1 MQTMKTYLQRRKSAP
16 YTILILMLALF
27 FTKPAACLAQSK
39 VTDSLTKVLAAH
51 PLKDTTR
58 VNILNQLSRYL
69 FTQAPSLT
77 ETYAKEAF
85 HISDSLRYLPGK
97 MWATR
102 NLALAENAKG
112 NLEKQADLT
121 LEALKWA
128 EALNDLKATGILN
141 ADLGNIFI
149 EQQQPRQGL
158 IYQKKAL
165 AIKQQGHDQAEI
177 GKTLNGIGTSYMVLK
192 DWDSAL
198 HFLYASERIK
208 LALNDHRGLAYAY
221 ENIGTVLMA
230 KGNYKDALRYHTMA
244 SQYYKESDN
253 VQGVIKSY
261 LNLAQTN
268 ILLKDL
274 TAAEEDLA
282 NAQLLNK
289 NIQNARNEMIYY
301 KFRAMLDSARGNYA
315 QALENYKEFQALN
328 EDYFSTEKSKFIA
341 NSKEKYESEKKQHEN
356 ELLKKEQLLHL
367 STIRQQ
373 KIFVILCTGLFLAL
387 ATITVMLYR
396 VFKRQRDL
404 YGQLNSRNRRV
415 QQQNQII
422 MDQNAALES
431 GNQVKDKIFSVI
443 SHDLRAPLGILEGL
457 LFLLRDE
464 KMSQEQFNM
473 FVDDLWRDMKNT
485 SSMMDNLLQWA
496 NSQMKGIRVMPD
508 DFNITALLDSE
519 FELLQTLAR
528 QKNIQLNHFL
538 PQVIHVYADKD
549 MIRMVLRNLISN
561 AIKFTPRNGSIIVD
575 YKLLPDKVEVM
586 VKDNGI
592 GIPAEDQSKVFSNIY
607 YSTTGTQNEK
617 GCGLGLPLSK
627 DFIQRNNGQIWFHS
641 NMDRGTS
648 FHFTLPLSE
657 EEEEHTPGMTI
668 ILQATR
674 DYSH

>member
-1 MQTMKTYLQRRKSAP
+1 MNTYWQRRNSAF
-16 YTILILMLALF
+16 YTVLILMLTLF
-27 FTKPAACLAQSK
+27 FTKPVACDAQSQ

-51 PLKDTTR
+51 PSKDTIR
-58 VNILNQLSRYL
+58 VNILNQLSRFL
-69 FTQAPSLT
+69 FTQVPSLT

-85 HISDSLRYLPGK
+85 HISDSLYYLPGK

-112 NLEKQADLT
+112 NLEKQTDLT
-121 LEALKWA
+121 LEALKLA
-128 EALNDLKATGILN
+128 EQLKDLKATGVLN

-165 AIKQQGHDQAEI
+165 AIKQRGNDQAEI

-192 DWDSAL
+192 EWDSAL

-221 ENIGTVLMA
+221 ENIGTVLSV
-230 KGNYKDALRYHTMA
+230 KGRYKEALRYHTMS
-244 SQYYKESDN
+244 SQFYKESDN
-253 VQGVIKSY
+253 VQGVVKSY
-261 LNLAQTN
+261 LNLAQTHTF
-268 ILLKDL
+268 LKDFA
-274 TAAEEDLA
+274 AAEEDLQ
-282 NAQLLNK
+282 NARRLNK
-289 NIQNARNEMIYY
+289 NMQNARNEMIYY
-301 KFRAMLDSARGNYA
+301 RYRAMLDSARGNYA
-315 QALENYKEFQALN
+315 QALENFKEFQALS
-328 EDYFSTEKSKFIA
+328 EEVFSTEKSKFIA
-341 NSKEKYESEKKQHEN
+341 NSREKYESEKKQHEN

-367 STIRQQ
+367 ATIRQQ
-373 KIFVILCTGLFLAL
+373 KIFVFFCIGMFIAL
-387 ATITVMLYR
+387 ATVTVLLYR
-396 VFKRQRDL
+396 VFKRQQEL
-404 YGQLNSRNRRV
+404 YSQLNSRNRRV

-443 SHDLRAPLGILEGL
+443 SHDLRAPLGILEGM

-464 KMSQEQFNM
+464 KMTQEQFNM
-473 FVDDLWRDMKNT
+473 FVDELWRDVKNT

-496 NSQMKGIRVMPD
+496 NSQMKGIRVMAD

-528 QKNIQLNHFL
+528 QKEIQLNHLL
-538 PQVIHVYADKD
+538 PPVIHVYADKD
-549 MIRMVLRNLISN
+549 MIRMVLRNLVSN
-561 AIKFTPRNGSIIVD
+561 AIKFTPKKGVITVD
-575 YKLLPDKVEVM
+575 YKLMPDKVEIM
-586 VKDNGI
+586 VKDNGV
-592 GIPAEDQSKVFSNIY
+592 GIPLEDQSKVFSNIY

-627 DFIQRNNGQIWFHS
+627 DFIQLNNGQIWFHS
-641 NMDRGTS
+641 FKDKGTS

-657 EEEEHTPGMTI
+657 DEETTSAHGMTI
-668 ILQATR
+668 ILQTSR

>member
-1 MQTMKTYLQRRKSAP
+1 MNTFWQRRRSAP
-16 YTILILMLALF
+16 YTLLILMLALF
-27 FTKPAACLAQSK
+27 FTKPVASMAQSQL
-39 VTDSLTKVLAAH
+39 TDSLTKVLAAH
-51 PLKDTTR
+51 PTKDTTR
-58 VNILNQLSRYL
+58 VNILNQLSRFL
-69 FTQAPSLT
+69 FTQVPSLT

-85 HISDSLRYLPGK
+85 YISDSLYYLPGK
-97 MWATR
+97 LWATR

-112 NLEKQADLT
+112 NLEKQMDLT
-121 LEALKWA
+121 LEALKLA
-128 EALNDLKATGILN
+128 EQLNDLKATGILN
-141 ADLGNIFI
+141 ADLGNILI

-165 AIKQQGHDQAEI
+165 AIKQKENDKAEI

-192 DWDSAL
+192 EWDSAL

-221 ENIGTVLMA
+221 ENIGIILSV
-230 KGNYKDALRYHTMA
+230 KGNYQEALRYHTMS

-253 VQGVIKSY
+253 IQGVVKSY
-261 LNLAQTN
+261 LNMAQTN
-268 ILLKDL
+268 TFLKDF
-274 TAAEEDLA
+274 TAAEEDLQ
-282 NAQLLNK
+282 NAARLNK
-289 NIQNARNEMIYY
+289 SMQNTRNEMIYY
-301 KFRAMLDSARGNYA
+301 RYRSMLDSARGNFA
-315 QALENYKEFQALN
+315 QALENYKEFQALS
-328 EDYFSTEKSKFIA
+328 EDFFSTEKSRFIA

-367 STIRQQ
+367 ATIRQQ
-373 KIFVILCTGLFLAL
+373 QILVIFCIALFMAL
-387 ATITVMLYR
+387 ATITVLLYR
-396 VFKRQRDL
+396 MFKRQKDL
-404 YGQLNSRNRRV
+404 YSQLNSRNRRV

-422 MDQNAALES
+422 LDQNAALES

-443 SHDLRAPLGILEGL
+443 SHDLRAPLGILEGM

-473 FVDDLWRDMKNT
+473 FVDELWRDMKNT

-508 DFNITALLDSE
+508 DFNITVLLNNE

-528 QKNIQLNHFL
+528 QKNIQLNHYL
-538 PQVIHVYADKD
+538 PPVIHVFADKD

-561 AIKFTPRNGSIIVD
+561 AIKFTPKNGSIVID
-575 YKLLPDKVEVM
+575 YRLSPDKVEVM

-592 GIPAEDQSKVFSNIY
+592 GIPSEDQSKVFSNIY

-627 DFIQRNNGQIWFHS
+627 DFIQRNNGEIWFQS
-641 NMDRGTS
+641 YKEKGTS

-657 EEEEHTPGMTI
+657 EEETNAYGRTI
-668 ILQATR
+668 ILQPTR

>member
-1 MQTMKTYLQRRKSAP
+1 
-16 YTILILMLALF
+16 MLALL
-27 FTKPAACLAQSK
+27 FTKPVACFAQSK
-39 VTDSLTKVLAAH
+39 LTDSLTKVLATH
-51 PLKDTTR
+51 PSKDTAR

-85 HISDSLRYLPGK
+85 HISDSLHYMPGK

-121 LEALKWA
+121 LDALKIA
-128 EALNDLKATGILN
+128 ETLSDLKATGVLN

-165 AIKQQGHDQAEI
+165 AIKQKSNDQAEI

-192 DWDSAL
+192 EWDSAL

-221 ENIGTVLMA
+221 ENIGTVFMA
-230 KGNYKDALRYHTMA
+230 KGNYKEALRYHTMA
-244 SQYYKESDN
+244 AQYYKESDN

-261 LNLAQTN
+261 LNLAETHT
-268 ILLKDL
+268 LLKDF
-274 TAAEEDLA
+274 TAAEDDLA
-282 NAQLLNK
+282 NAQRLNK
-289 NIQNARNEMIYY
+289 HLQNVLHQMMYY
-301 KFRAMLDSARGNYA
+301 KFRSMLDSAKGNYA
-315 QALENYKEFQALN
+315 QALENYKAFQSLN
-328 EDYFSTEKSKFIA
+328 EDFFSAEKAKFIA
-341 NSKEKYESEKKQHEN
+341 NSKEKYESEKRLHEN

-387 ATITVMLYR
+387 ATITALLYR

-422 MDQNAALES
+422 MDQNAELES
-431 GNQVKDKIFSVI
+431 GNQVKNKIFSVI
-443 SHDLRAPLGILEGL
+443 SHDLRAPLAILEGM

-473 FVDDLWRDMKNT
+473 FVDELWRDMKNT

-508 DFNITALLDSE
+508 DFNITTLLTSE
-519 FELLQTLAR
+519 FELLQILAK
-528 QKNIQLNHFL
+528 QKNIRLTHYL
-538 PQVIHVYADKD
+538 PQVINVYADKD

-561 AIKFTPRNGSIIVD
+561 AIKFTPKNGNIAVD
-575 YKLLPDKVEVM
+575 YKLMPDKVEVM
-586 VKDNGI
+586 VQDNGI

-607 YSTTGTQNEK
+607 YSTAGTQNEK

-627 DFIQRNNGQIWFHS
+627 DFIQRNNGQIWFNS
-641 NMDRGTS
+641 NMGKGTS

-657 EEEEHTPGMTI
+657 EEEENTPGMTI
-668 ILQATR
+668 ILQASR
-674 DYSH
+674 DYSR

>member
-1 MQTMKTYLQRRKSAP
+1 MKLYWQRRNSAL
-16 YTILILMLALF
+16 YSILILMLALF
-27 FTKPAACLAQSK
+27 FMKPVASYAQSQ

-51 PLKDTTR
+51 PVKDTTH
-58 VNILNQLSRYL
+58 VAILNQLSRFL

-85 HISDSLRYLPGK
+85 HISDSLHYLPGK
-97 MWATR
+97 LWATR

-112 NLEKQADLT
+112 NLEKQMDLT
-121 LEALKWA
+121 LAALKLA
-128 EALNDLKATGILN
+128 EQLKDLRATGILN

-158 IYQKKAL
+158 IYQKRAL
-165 AIKQQGHDQAEI
+165 AIKQQGNDQAEI

-192 DWDSAL
+192 EWDSAL

-221 ENIGTVLMA
+221 ENIGQIFSV
-230 KGNYKDALRYHTMA
+230 KGNYPEALRYHTM
-244 SQYYKESDN
+244 SSRYYKESDN
-253 VQGVIKSY
+253 IQGVIKSD
-261 LNLAQTN
+261 LNLAQTHTF
-268 ILLKDL
+268 LKDFA
-274 TAAEEDLA
+274 AAEEDLA
-282 NAQLLNK
+282 HAAQLNK
-289 NIQNARNEMIYY
+289 NMQNARNEMIYY
-301 KFRAMLDSARGNYA
+301 RYRSMLDSARGNFA
-315 QALENYKEFQALN
+315 QALEDFKEFQALS
-328 EDYFSTEKSKFIA
+328 EDVFSAEKSKVIA

-367 STIRQQ
+367 ATIKQQ
-373 KIFVILCTGLFLAL
+373 KIFVIFCIVLFLAL
-387 ATITVMLYR
+387 ATFTVLLYR

-404 YGQLNSRNRRV
+404 YGQLNNRNRRV

-422 MDQNAALES
+422 LDQNAALES

-443 SHDLRAPLGILEGL
+443 SHDLRAPLGILEGM

-464 KMSQEQFNM
+464 KMSQEQFKQ
-473 FVDDLWRDMKNT
+473 FVDELWRDMKNT

-496 NSQMKGIRVMPD
+496 NSQMKGIRVMAD
-508 DFNITALLDSE
+508 DFNITALLNSE

-528 QKNIQLNHFL
+528 QKNIQLNNYL
-538 PQVIHVYADKD
+538 PPVIHVYADKD

-561 AIKFTPRNGSIIVD
+561 AIKFTPKNGNITID
-575 YKLLPDKVEVM
+575 YRLMPDKVEVM

-592 GIPAEDQSKVFSNIY
+592 GIPFEDQSKVFSNIY

-641 NMDRGTS
+641 YKDKGTS

-657 EEEEHTPGMTI
+657 EEETSAHGMTI
-668 ILQATR
+668 ILHPTR
-674 DYSH
+674 DYSN